1 MKYVTTYTFK
11 PFMTK
16 DETKTLL
23 QAFAEFGTAP
33 GTTAHYIRADG
44 AGGTVIGETDDI
56 AALYRNILNYGAFIE
71 FESRVVLSVE
81 DAVPL
86 VAEAVS

>member
-23 QAFAEFGTAP
+23 QAFAKFGNAP
-33 GTTAHYIRADG
+33 GTTAHYLRTNG
-44 AGGTVIGETDDI
+44 TGGTVIGETDDI
-56 AALYRNILNYGAFIE
+56 AALYRNTLNYLEFID
-71 FESRVVLSVE
+71 FENHVVLSVE

-86 VAEAVS
+86 VTESVS

>member
-1 MKYVTTYTFK
+1 MRYVTTYTFK

-16 DETKTLL
+16 DETKALL
-23 QAFAEFGTAP
+23 EAFAEFGNAP
-33 GTTAHYIRADG
+33 GTTAHYLRADG
-44 AGGTVIGETDDI
+44 TGGIVIGESDDV
-56 AALYRNILNYGAFIE
+56 AGMYRNILNYNEFVG

-86 VAEAVS
+86 IGEFAS

>member
-23 QAFAEFGTAP
+23 QAFAEFGNAP
-33 GTTAHYIRADG
+33 GTTAHYLRADG
-44 AGGTVIGETDDI
+44 TGGTVIGETDDI
-56 AALYRNILNYGAFIE
+56 AVLYRNTLNYLEFIE
-71 FESRVVLSVE
+71 FESHVVLSVE

-86 VAEAVS
+86 VTESVS

>member
-23 QAFAEFGTAP
+23 ETFAEFGNAP
-33 GTTAHYIRADG
+33 GAIAHYVRTDG
-44 AGGTVIGETDDI
+44 TGGIVIGESNDI
-56 AALYRNILNYGAFIE
+56 TGLYRNVLHYNE
-71 FESRVVLSVE
+71 LVDFESHVVLSVE
-81 DAVPL
+81 DAVPV
-86 VAEAVS
+86 VAETIS

>member
-23 QAFAEFGTAP
+23 EAFAQFGNAP
-33 GTTAHYIRADG
+33 GTTAHYIRAD
-44 AGGTVIGETDDI
+44 AGGGVVIGETDDI
-56 AALYRNILNYGAFIE
+56 AALYRSTLNYGEFID
-71 FESRVVLSVE
+71 FESHVVLSVE
-81 DAVPL
+81 DAVPV

>member
-1 MKYVTTYTFK
+1 MKYVTIYRFK

-23 QAFAEFGTAP
+23 EAFGEFGNAP
-33 GTTAHYIRADG
+33 GTTAHYLRTDG
-44 AGGTVIGETDDI
+44 TGGMVIGESDDV
-56 AALYRNILNYGAFIE
+56 AAVYLNTLRYLEFIE
-71 FESRVVLSVE
+71 FESHPVLSVE

-86 VAEAVS
+86 VAEFVS

>member
-23 QAFAEFGTAP
+23 QAFAEFGNAP
-33 GTTAHYIRADG
+33 GTTAHYVRSDG
-44 AGGTVIGETDDI
+44 TGGIVIGESDDI
-56 AALYRNILNYGAFIE
+56 AGMYRNILNYNEFVE
-71 FESRVVLSVE
+71 FESHVVLSVE

-86 VAEAVS
+86 VMESVS